1 MKRRGVK
8 YLFWETNLY
17 PYKTLVG
24 KDALCSLEKGG
35 IQKVLVDKPSKRRG
49 RFVVWKKLWVFA
61 VVVGMY
67 FLAMSYPM
75 KPVGFL
81 PFPTGYPRANLR

>member
-8 YLFWETNLY
+8 DVFWKTYLNTYQNL
-17 PYKTLVG
+17 LG
-24 KDALCSLEKGG
+24 KDALCFLEKGG
-35 IQKVLVDKPSKRRG
+35 IQNVVADKTTKRPRRWRMVWALSLVIG
-49 RFVVWKKLWVFA
+49 IYFVA
-61 VVVGMY
+61 I
-67 FLAMSYPM
+67 SHPM